1 MIKKIVI
8 FFIVCFG
15 INSLTLASEN
25 NFFEEGKKLFDK
37 ENYEDSKFL
46 FQRSI
51 VYDPKHAN
59 SYLYLGK
66 IYKIEKNSK
75 EEEKN
80 INTALLL
87 DPRNEEAMYI
97 LIDLELERS
106 NFSKVEDLK
115 KDFQKICSTLC
126 EKITSIDTRLK
137 DFEKKDASWEQS

>member
-1 MIKKIVI
+1 MIKKLLI
-8 FFIVCFG
+8 FFLTCFG
-15 INSLTLASEN
+15 INSLTNASEN

-37 ENYEDSKFL
+37 ENYEESKFL

-66 IYKIEKNSK
+66 IFKIEKNAK

-87 DPRNEEAMYI
+87 DPRNEEAMYF

-115 KDFQKICSTLC
+115 KDFKKICSTLC

-137 DFEKKDASWEQS
+137 DFEKKDAS

>member
-1 MIKKIVI
+1 MIKKLLI
-8 FFIVCFG
+8 FFLICFG
-15 INSLTLASEN
+15 INSLTNASEN

-37 ENYEDSKFL
+37 ENYEESKFL

-66 IYKIEKNSK
+66 IFKIEKNAK

-115 KDFQKICSTLC
+115 KDFKKICSTLC

-137 DFEKKDASWEQS
+137 DFEKKDAS

>member
-1 MIKKIVI
+1 MIKKLLI
-8 FFIVCFG
+8 FFLICFG
-15 INSLTLASEN
+15 INSLTNASEH

-66 IYKIEKNSK
+66 IFKIEKNAK

-115 KDFQKICSTLC
+115 KDFKKICSSLC

-137 DFEKKDASWEQS
+137 DFEKKDAS

>member
-1 MIKKIVI
+1 MIKKLAIL
-8 FFIVCFG
+8 FIICFG
-15 INSLTLASEN
+15 INSLTNASEN

-66 IYKIEKNSK
+66 IFKIEKNAK

-106 NFSKVEDLK
+106 NFSKVQDLK
-115 KDFQKICSTLC
+115 KDFKKICNTLC
-126 EKITSIDTRLK
+126 EKLTSIDTRLK

>member
-1 MIKKIVI
+1 MIKKLVI
-8 FFIVCFG
+8 FFLICFG
-15 INSLTLASEN
+15 INSVTNASEN

-66 IYKIEKNSK
+66 IFKIEKNAK

-115 KDFQKICSTLC
+115 KDFKKICSSLC

-137 DFEKKDASWEQS
+137 DFEKKDAS

>member
-1 MIKKIVI
+1 MIKKLVLLFLI
-8 FFIVCFG
+8 CFG

-37 ENYEDSKFL
+37 ENYQDSKFL

-66 IYKIEKNSK
+66 IFKIEKNAK

-115 KDFQKICSTLC
+115 KDFKKICSTLC

-137 DFEKKDASWEQS
+137 DFEKKDAS

>member
-1 MIKKIVI
+1 MIKKLLI
-8 FFIVCFG
+8 FFLICFG
-15 INSLTLASEN
+15 INSLTNASEN

-37 ENYEDSKFL
+37 ENYEESKFL

-66 IYKIEKNSK
+66 IFKIEKNAK

-115 KDFQKICSTLC
+115 KDFKKICSSLC

-137 DFEKKDASWEQS
+137 DFEKKDAS

>member
-1 MIKKIVI
+1 MIKKIII
-8 FFIVCFG
+8 FILVFFG
-15 INSLTLASEN
+15 LNSLTIASEN

-37 ENYEDSKFL
+37 ENYEESKFL

-66 IYKIEKNSK
+66 IFKIEKNSK

-137 DFEKKDASWEQS
+137 DFEKKDAS

>member
-1 MIKKIVI
+1 MIKKIII
-8 FFIVCFG
+8 FILVCFG
-15 INSLTLASEN
+15 LNSLTIASEN

-66 IYKIEKNSK
+66 IFKIEKNAK

-115 KDFQKICSTLC
+115 KDFKKICSTLC

-137 DFEKKDASWEQS
+137 DFEKKDASWE

>member
-8 FFIVCFG
+8 FFLVCFG

-66 IYKIEKNSK
+66 IFKIEKNSK

-137 DFEKKDASWEQS
+137 DFEKKDAS

>member
-1 MIKKIVI
+1 MIKKIII
-8 FFIVCFG
+8 FILVCFG
-15 INSLTLASEN
+15 INSLTNASEN

-37 ENYEDSKFL
+37 ENYEESKFL

-66 IYKIEKNSK
+66 IFKIEKNSK

-137 DFEKKDASWEQS
+137 DFEKKDAS

>member
-1 MIKKIVI
+1 MIKKLLI
-8 FFIVCFG
+8 FFIICFG
-15 INSLTLASEN
+15 INSLTNASQN

-66 IYKIEKNSK
+66 IFKIEKNAK

-115 KDFQKICSTLC
+115 KDFKKICSTLC

-137 DFEKKDASWEQS
+137 DFEKKDAS

>member
-1 MIKKIVI
+1 MIKKLLI
-8 FFIVCFG
+8 FFLICFG
-15 INSLTLASEN
+15 INSLTNASEN

-66 IYKIEKNSK
+66 IFKIEKNAK

-106 NFSKVEDLK
+106 NFSRVEDLK
-115 KDFQKICSTLC
+115 KDFKKICSSLC

-137 DFEKKDASWEQS
+137 DFEKKDAS

>member
-1 MIKKIVI
+1 MIKKLLI
-8 FFIVCFG
+8 FFLICFG
-15 INSLTLASEN
+15 INSLTNASEN

-37 ENYEDSKFL
+37 ENYEESKFL

-66 IYKIEKNSK
+66 IFKIEKNAK

-137 DFEKKDASWEQS
+137 DFEKKDAS

>member
-1 MIKKIVI
+1 MIKKLLI
-8 FFIVCFG
+8 FFLICCG
-15 INSLTLASEN
+15 INSLTNASEN

-37 ENYEDSKFL
+37 ENYEESKFL

-66 IYKIEKNSK
+66 IFKIEKNAK

-115 KDFQKICSTLC
+115 KDFKKICSTLC

-137 DFEKKDASWEQS
+137 DFEKKDAS

>member
-8 FFIVCFG
+8 FFLVCFG

-37 ENYEDSKFL
+37 ENYEESKFL

-66 IYKIEKNSK
+66 IFKIEKNSK

-87 DPRNEEAMYI
+87 DPRNEEAMYT

-115 KDFQKICSTLC
+115 KDFKKICSTLC

-137 DFEKKDASWEQS
+137 DFEKKDAS

>member
-1 MIKKIVI
+1 MIKKLLI
-8 FFIVCFG
+8 FFLICFG
-15 INSLTLASEN
+15 INALTNASEN

-66 IYKIEKNSK
+66 IFKIEKNAK

-115 KDFQKICSTLC
+115 KDFKKICSTLC

-137 DFEKKDASWEQS
+137 DFEKKDAS

>member
-1 MIKKIVI
+1 MIKKLLI
-8 FFIVCFG
+8 FFLICFG
-15 INSLTLASEN
+15 INSLTNASEN

-37 ENYEDSKFL
+37 ENYEESKFL

-66 IYKIEKNSK
+66 IFKIEKNAK

-115 KDFQKICSTLC
+115 KDFKKICSSLC

-137 DFEKKDASWEQS
+137 DFEKKDASWE

>member
-1 MIKKIVI
+1 MIKKLLI
-8 FFIVCFG
+8 FFLICFG
-15 INSLTLASEN
+15 INSLTNASEN

-66 IYKIEKNSK
+66 IFKIEKNSK

-115 KDFQKICSTLC
+115 KDFKKICSSLC

-137 DFEKKDASWEQS
+137 DFEKKDAS

>member
-1 MIKKIVI
+1 MIKKIII
-8 FFIVCFG
+8 FIIVCFG
-15 INSLTLASEN
+15 INSLTNASEN

-66 IYKIEKNSK
+66 IFKIEKNSK

-137 DFEKKDASWEQS
+137 DFEKKDAS

>member
-1 MIKKIVI
+1 MIKKLVI
-8 FFIVCFG
+8 FFLICFG
-15 INSLTLASEN
+15 INSLTNASEN

-66 IYKIEKNSK
+66 IFKIEKNAK

-80 INTALLL
+80 INTAILL

-115 KDFQKICSTLC
+115 KDFKKICSTLC

-137 DFEKKDASWEQS
+137 DFEKKDAS

>member
-1 MIKKIVI
+1 MIKKLVI
-8 FFIVCFG
+8 FFLICFG
-15 INSLTLASEN
+15 INSLTNASEN

-66 IYKIEKNSK
+66 IFKIEKNAK

-115 KDFQKICSTLC
+115 KDFKKICSTLC

-137 DFEKKDASWEQS
+137 DFEKKDAS

>member
-1 MIKKIVI
+1 MIKKLII
-8 FFIVCFG
+8 FFLICFG
-15 INSLTLASEN
+15 INSLTNASEN

-51 VYDPKHAN
+51 VYNPKHAN

-66 IYKIEKNSK
+66 IFKIEKNAK

-115 KDFQKICSTLC
+115 KDFKKICSISL
-126 EKITSIDTRLK
+126 
-137 DFEKKDASWEQS
+137 

>member
-1 MIKKIVI
+1 MIKKLAI
-8 FFIVCFG
+8 FFLICFG
-15 INSLTLASEN
+15 INSLTIASEN
-25 NFFEEGKKLFDK
+25 NFFEEGKKLFNK

-66 IYKIEKNSK
+66 IFKIEKNAK

-115 KDFQKICSTLC
+115 KDFKKICSTLC

-137 DFEKKDASWEQS
+137 DFEKKDAS

>member
-1 MIKKIVI
+1 MIKKLLI
-8 FFIVCFG
+8 FFLICFG
-15 INSLTLASEN
+15 INSLTNASEN

-66 IYKIEKNSK
+66 IFKIEKNAK

-115 KDFQKICSTLC
+115 KDFKKICSTLC

-137 DFEKKDASWEQS
+137 DFEKKDAS

>member
-1 MIKKIVI
+1 MIKKLAIL
-8 FFIVCFG
+8 FIICFG
-15 INSLTLASEN
+15 INSLTNASEN

-66 IYKIEKNSK
+66 IFKIEKNAK

-106 NFSKVEDLK
+106 NFSRVEDLK
-115 KDFQKICSTLC
+115 KDFKKICSTLC

-137 DFEKKDASWEQS
+137 DFEKKDAS

>member
-1 MIKKIVI
+1 MIKKLVI
-8 FFIVCFG
+8 FFLICFG
-15 INSLTLASEN
+15 INSVTNASEN

-37 ENYEDSKFL
+37 ENYDESKFL

-66 IYKIEKNSK
+66 IFKIEKNAK

-115 KDFQKICSTLC
+115 KDFKKICSSLC

-137 DFEKKDASWEQS
+137 DFEKKDAS

>member
-1 MIKKIVI
+1 MIKKLAI
-8 FFIVCFG
+8 FFLICFG
-15 INSLTLASEN
+15 INSLTIASEN

-37 ENYEDSKFL
+37 ENYKDSKFL

-66 IYKIEKNSK
+66 IFKIEKNAK

-115 KDFQKICSTLC
+115 KDFKKICSTLC

-137 DFEKKDASWEQS
+137 DFEKKDAS

>member
-1 MIKKIVI
+1 MIKNIII
-8 FFIVCFG
+8 FILVCFG
-15 INSLTLASEN
+15 INSLTNASEN

-37 ENYEDSKFL
+37 ENYEESKFL

-66 IYKIEKNSK
+66 IFKIEKNSK

-106 NFSKVEDLK
+106 NFSKVQDLK

-137 DFEKKDASWEQS
+137 DFEKKDAS